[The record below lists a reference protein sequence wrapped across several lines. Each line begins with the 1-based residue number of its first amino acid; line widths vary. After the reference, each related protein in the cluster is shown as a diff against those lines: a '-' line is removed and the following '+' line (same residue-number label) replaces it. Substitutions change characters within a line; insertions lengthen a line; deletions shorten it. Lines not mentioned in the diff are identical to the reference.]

1 MKKTKIFENASDG
14 ERLLDEAIQ
23 LKKIFNSILQKSQ

>member
-1 MKKTKIFENASDG
+1 MKKPKTFENASDG

-23 LKKIFNSILQKSQ
+23 LKKIFNYIL